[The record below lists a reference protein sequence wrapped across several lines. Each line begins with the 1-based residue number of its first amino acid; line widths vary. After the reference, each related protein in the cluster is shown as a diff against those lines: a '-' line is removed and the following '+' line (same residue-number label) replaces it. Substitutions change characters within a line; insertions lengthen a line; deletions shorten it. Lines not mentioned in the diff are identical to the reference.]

1 MPDVYLV
8 SGNATAADITL
19 TDPTV
24 LVGGV
29 TITGTGDITS
39 AAASLEAQ
47 GLETFTATAA
57 ITLADSA
64 LAGTAA
70 QMFSATGSETV
81 GVSTLASTAVLVGL
95 GTGALAQPA
104 TLIEGAAAQA
114 FLATGALAPPASA
127 LAVVGGA
134 IFAASGAVALPVA
147 ALTSD
152 ALSRFVGTSA
162 VLFGVADLAG
172 TAVAGT
178 DIVGLVAV
186 ASSVALDGIAVSVP
200 PVSLEAPGGG
210 HCGVIAWP
218 SYRQQYEWTEEPVW
232 RARGRTLKDLT
243 PRTIAPLWSP
253 PAPLPIP
260 AITGAGA
267 MTIPCETSGSA
278 VLRFTG
284 SSTTAIAAPTIKGI
298 AAWTDDEET
307 LALLKAAA

>member
-29 TITGTGDITS
+29 TITGTGDTTS

-47 GLETFTATAA
+47 GLETFTAIAA
-57 ITLADSA
+57 ITLAASA
-64 LAGTAA
+64 LAGTVA

-104 TLIEGAAAQA
+104 TLIEGTAAQT
-114 FLATGALAPPASA
+114 FLATGTLTPPASA
-127 LAVVGGA
+127 LAGVGGA
-134 IFAASGAVALPVA
+134 IFAASGAVVVPVA
-147 ALTSD
+147 ALACE
-152 ALSRFVGTSA
+152 ALVGFVGSSA
-162 VLFGVADLAG
+162 IALGVADLAG

-178 DIVGLVAV
+178 DIVGLGAV
-186 ASSVALDGIAVSVP
+186 ACGAALDGIAVSVP

-218 SYRQQYEWTEEPVW
+218 SYRQQYEWTEEPTW
-232 RARGRTLKDLT
+232 RARGRTREAIT

-253 PAPLPIP
+253 QAPVAIP

-267 MTIPCETSGSA
+267 MTIPCAASGSA

-284 SSTTAIAAPTIKGI
+284 SSTIAIAALTIKGI
-298 AAWTDDEET
+298 AGWTDDEET